1 MSSTDSARV
10 ERGVAFFLV
19 AQPVL
24 SSWRLGGEG
33 GRGGT
38 DALFKREQLCP
49 FSAEDEHHI

>member
-1 MSSTDSARV
+1 MA
-10 ERGVAFFLV
+10 G
-19 AQPVL
+19 
-24 SSWRLGGEG
+24 WGG